1 MGKLKLPPEIHAV
14 RGTKGMNQGVQ
25 LDEKI
30 KNRIPFAEWLDNP
43 DTFTKEKFIFETS
56 EFLWNTYRLG
66 SDQDR
71 HTLAMLADQME
82 IYIESKRLQH
92 TMPLIVE
99 INDGKTLA
107 PNPYI
112 ALSNKAMD
120 NAIKLMGELG
130 LTPKSRLAKGKDDST
145 PLASFL
151 SGPKAA

>member
-14 RGTKGMNQGVQ
+14 RGTKGMNQGIE

-30 KNRIPFAEWLDNP
+30 RNRIPFAEWLTDP
-43 DTFTKEKFIFETS
+43 ESFTKEKFVEETAD
-56 EFLWNTYRLG
+56 FLWHTYRLG

-71 HTLAMLADQME
+71 HTLGMLADQLA
-82 IYIESKRLQH
+82 IYIEAKRLLP
-92 TMPLIVE
+92 TLPLVVE

-107 PNPYI
+107 ANPYI
-112 ALSNKAMD
+112 AIANKAMD
-120 NAIKLMGELG
+120 NALKLMGELG
-130 LTPKSRLAKGKDDST
+130 LTPRTRLAKGKDDAT